1 MEDVRVKGHSD
12 LVRNPMTNAII
23 NTNKSKYEEYIS
35 RRNIKKSETQKV
47 KNLEDELS
55 CIKDDLNEIKSL
67 LRGLSNGS

>member
-1 MEDVRVKGHSD
+1 MEDLRVKGHSD
-12 LVRNPMTNAII
+12 LIRDPMTNAII

-47 KNLEDELS
+47 QDLEDELS

-67 LRGLSNGS
+67 LKEIIK

>member
-12 LVRNPMTNAII
+12 LIRDPVTNAII

-35 RRNIKKSETQKV
+35 RRELKKNETQKV
-47 KNLEDELS
+47 QDLEDELS

-67 LRGLSNGS
+67 LKEIIK

>member
-12 LVRNPMTNAII
+12 LVRNPVTNAII

-35 RRNIKKSETQKV
+35 RRELKKNETKKV
-47 KNLEDELS
+47 QDLEDELS

-67 LRGLSNGS
+67 LKEIIK

>member
-12 LVRNPMTNAII
+12 LVRDPVTNAII

-35 RRNIKKSETQKV
+35 RRDIKKNETQKV
-47 KNLEDELS
+47 QDLENELS

-67 LRGLSNGS
+67 LKEIIK

>member
-47 KNLEDELS
+47 QDLEDELS

-67 LRGLSNGS
+67 LKEIIK

>member
-1 MEDVRVKGHSD
+1 MEDVKVKGHAD
-12 LVRNPMTNAII
+12 LVRDPVTNAII

-47 KNLEDELS
+47 QDLGDELS

-67 LRGLSNGS
+67 LKEIIK

>member
-12 LVRNPMTNAII
+12 LVRDHVTNAIN

-35 RRNIKKSETQKV
+35 RRDIKKNETQKV
-47 KNLEDELS
+47 QDLEDELS

-67 LRGLSNGS
+67 LKEIIK

>member
-1 MEDVRVKGHSD
+1 MEDVKVKGHSD
-12 LVRNPMTNAII
+12 LVRDPVTNAII

-47 KNLEDELS
+47 QDLEDELS

-67 LRGLSNGS
+67 LKEIIK

>member
-1 MEDVRVKGHSD
+1 MEDLKVKGHSD
-12 LVRNPMTNAII
+12 LIRDPMTNAII

-35 RRNIKKSETQKV
+35 RKNIKKSETQKV

-67 LRGLSNGS
+67 LRRLSNGS

>member
-12 LVRNPMTNAII
+12 LIRDPVTNAII

-35 RRNIKKSETQKV
+35 RRDIKKSETQKV
-47 KNLEDELS
+47 QDLVDELS

-67 LRGLSNGS
+67 LKEIIK

>member
-12 LVRNPMTNAII
+12 LVRDPVTNAII

-35 RRNIKKSETQKV
+35 RRELKKNETQKV
-47 KNLEDELS
+47 QDLENELS

-67 LRGLSNGS
+67 LKEIIK

>member
-12 LVRNPMTNAII
+12 LVRDPMTNAII

>member
-1 MEDVRVKGHSD
+1 MEDLRVEGHSD
-12 LVRNPMTNAII
+12 LIRDPMTNAII

-47 KNLEDELS
+47 QDLEDELS

-67 LRGLSNGS
+67 LKEIIK

>member
-12 LVRNPMTNAII
+12 LVRDPVTNAII

-35 RRNIKKSETQKV
+35 RRELKKNETQKV
-47 KNLEDELS
+47 QDLEDELS

-67 LRGLSNGS
+67 LKEIIK